1 MQAFLRQVHT
11 TYTTVGLD
19 AILQQQPQKDDEEG
33 GKATEPSS
41 PRYSDRG
48 YLLHAGLSLPTTIT
62 RSSLSPRG
70 GGSLPNELSPRS
82 FPSCESGLTSS
93 YDYTSSGSSAYP
105 TPRDMAGTPTSL
117 MSTQQSRSFKPSL
130 DAASFRFGTDESYRR
145 PGDLPKQN
153 ESTLSM
159 LSVMRSSAEE
169 ARRRSPVGE
178 TYLSAAWK
186 PVADPHYSSSGL
198 AQQSPRE
205 GVWGGFTAKSPLPW
219 GPSYLSAEERRR
231 SDPFLH
237 PRPAPAREEG
247 RSHSADV
254 ARQPLRAFTV
264 DDNVPAE
271 LPLSARPGRYTE
283 APPLF
288 LQPLSRPLDRPPG
301 LGPPPFNIYSG
312 PAASSQAEL
321 PTTASFPSMYPG
333 QGGSLSPTAGLT
345 RSNAELWRFHHPGA
359 SQAGHYSSELQTISE
374 QGQGT
379 SSSTSVRGT
388 SSKGKPDKGSSDDE
402 GQEELLSYLHSF
414 LLHCEG
420 SGGGGDEGEGR
431 K

>member
-1 MQAFLRQVHT
+1 MQAFLRQVHA

-19 AILQQQPQKDDEEG
+19 AILQQPPQKDEGEG
-33 GKATEPSS
+33 GQAIELSS

-105 TPRDMAGTPTSL
+105 TPRDMTGTPTSL
-117 MSTQQSRSFKPSL
+117 MSMQQSRSFKPSL
-130 DAASFRFGTDESYRR
+130 DAASFRFGTDEPNQHPAYS
-145 PGDLPKQN
+145 PKQA

-159 LSVMRSSAEE
+159 LSLMRSNAEE
-169 ARRRSPVGE
+169 AKRRSPVGE

-237 PRPAPAREEG
+237 PRTVPAREEG
-247 RSHSADV
+247 RSHSAEG

-264 DDNVPAE
+264 DENVPAE
-271 LPLSARPGRYTE
+271 LPLSARAGRYTE

-288 LQPLSRPLDRPPG
+288 LQPLTRPLDRPPG

-312 PAASSQAEL
+312 PAAPSEGGVS
-321 PTTASFPSMYPG
+321 TTASFPSILA
-333 QGGSLSPTAGLT
+333 GGTLSPTAGPART
-345 RSNAELWRFHHPGA
+345 NAELWRFHHPGV
-359 SQAGHYSSELQTISE
+359 SQAGRYSSELQTISE
-374 QGQGT
+374 QGQGQGGT
-379 SSSTSVRGT
+379 SSTSVRGT
-388 SSKGKPDKGSSDDE
+388 RSKGKPVEAGSDDE
-402 GQEELLSYLHSF
+402 GQEELLSYLNSF
-414 LLHCEG
+414 LLHREG
-420 SGGGGDEGEGR
+420 SGDSNER
-431 K
+431 TKK